1 MKKDM
6 GEYHLTLTTIKH
18 LAHIF
23 TSKQLLWSPVYG
35 PWAWEI
41 AILANYKY
49 VVNGKHEM
57 ICENAIEQ
65 IYSSSHK
72 SDLPSFLLHSALNW
86 AG

>member
-23 TSKQLLWSPVYG
+23 TSKQLLWSPAYG
-35 PWAWEI
+35 PCALLGMRPPY
-41 AILANYKY
+41 ILANYKY

-57 ICENAIEQ
+57 ICENARA
-65 IYSSSHK
+65 
-72 SDLPSFLLHSALNW
+72 DLLFFTQK
-86 AG
+86 